1 LVQQNIKVSGFDI
14 PQIIRFPGSIKN
26 QHKMYIDDSAA
37 PPPSFLSNFGDLATT
52 AATFIDL
59 DKLGGTPQA
68 YLEIDGDLS
77 TTPGSF

>member
-1 LVQQNIKVSGFDI
+1 
-14 PQIIRFPGSIKN
+14 
-26 QHKMYIDDSAA
+26 MYIDDSAA